1 MKICFLARP
10 TFDRFSTALYQNLRT
25 KHKDIEAVF
34 ITTNKKETAYVKTE
48 IPNAVV
54 YETSTYI
61 RKEWGNFTKESLV
74 KYEET
79 YNCAPIWKYIYA
91 DRFLIY
97 RKYDDAIRI
106 TAALFSFFEN
116 IFSDGSVDFYYS
128 EAIATLQCY
137 VAYIVG
143 KKYGVKYVSQMCA
156 RGNIDTSYHYFIND
170 EFMHN
175 ACFDNNYLQN
185 KYSDEERKK
194 AEEYLYDFENYDS
207 PPPSARNVQSI
218 PKING
223 KALIGPVKRMITFF
237 DPDLNDPYSYMYYKG
252 YKNYTKQLKFWYRY
266 QKIKKYYHKAD
277 YNEKYV
283 YFPLHYQPEASTC
296 VCAEKYEKQLFFID
310 SWAKS
315 LPADTVLYLKEHYA
329 GLGHRDLF
337 FYEELKKYPNV
348 ILISPFESS
357 RKLIENAY
365 AVTTLTGTAGFE
377 AMLLRKPVIL
387 GGSIVFDN
395 APGIIKVD
403 DIYDN
408 YLKCM
413 QEWKKPSREDI
424 IQYLCECFRSYS
436 VGNAY
441 TQNHYDLIYENI
453 DNLGDS
459 LYKYLKSR
467 KE

>member
-10 TFDRFSTALYQNLRT
+10 TFDWFSVALYQNLRA
-25 KHKDIEAVF
+25 KDDDIEAVF
-34 ITTNKKETAYVKTE
+34 ITTNKKETIYVQSK
-48 IPNAVV
+48 ISDAVV
-54 YETSTYI
+54 YETSAYI
-61 RKEWGNFTKESLV
+61 KKEWKNATKERLIE
-74 KYEET
+74 YEKI
-79 YNCAPIWKYIYA
+79 YNCAPIWKYIYT

-106 TAALFSFFEN
+106 TVALFSFFEN
-116 IFSDGSVDFYYS
+116 IFSDRSVDVYYS

-137 VAYIVG
+137 IAYLVG

-156 RGNIDTSYHYFIND
+156 RGNLDSSYHYFVND

-175 ACFDNNYLQN
+175 ACFANNYLQ
-185 KYSDEERKK
+185 KIYSDQERKR
-194 AEEYLYDFENYDS
+194 ADEYLQSFEAYDS
-207 PPPSARNVQSI
+207 PPPSAQNVQSV
-218 PKING
+218 PKINI
-223 KALIGPVKRMITFF
+223 KALIGPIKYTIKLF
-237 DPDLNDPYSYMYYKG
+237 DPDLNDPYSYMYYKE
-252 YKNYTKQLKFWYRY
+252 YKNYLNPLKFWYRY
-266 QKIKKYYHKAD
+266 QKIKKYYHEAD
-277 YNEKYV
+277 YSKKYV

-329 GLGHRDLF
+329 VLGHRDLF

-365 AVTTLTGTAGFE
+365 VVTTLTGTAGFE

-387 GGSIVFDN
+387 GGSIVFEN

-413 QEWKKPSREDI
+413 REWRKPSREDI
-424 IQYLCECFRSYS
+424 IQYLCECFRTYS
-436 VGNAY
+436 AGNAY
-441 TQNHYDLIYENI
+441 AQNNYELIDKNI
-453 DNLGDS
+453 DALGDS
-459 LYKYLKSR
+459 LYKYIKR
-467 KE
+467 